1 MKVIQV
7 TLMVLLV
14 IGCGEKDL
22 SDSEKVTAPTT
33 GLEALVREVSEEKG
47 ESGVEER
54 ATGEVV
60 GLPPLPGVMTK
71 EFIMALWAKLHD
83 ERDVIKG
90 LEADFTPGVWKW
102 VRRIG
107 PRKGGL
113 VESFESSLIS
123 KWVDRRFAVSEFSHD
138 GGVQYSVM
146 TYDYETEVYR
156 WWELLPDGFINEF
169 SGKRYWRELMEW
181 KSVRLSE
188 EGMQMRMRDT
198 IRREKSIKVTV
209 EFKREGELLAYAED
223 EGTWVSELPA
233 EHMPPGEE

>member
-1 MKVIQV
+1 MFQIMLG
-7 TLMVLLV
+7 TLLV
-14 IGCGEKDL
+14 VGCGE
-22 SDSEKVTAPTT
+22 EKKVGGQVEKTPVPSAGQESLVTGAP
-33 GLEALVREVSEEKG
+33 EEKG
-47 ESGVEER
+47 ESGGEES

-60 GLPPLPGVMTK
+60 DLPPLPGVMTK
-71 EFIMALWAKLHD
+71 EFIMALWAKPHD
-83 ERDVIKG
+83 ERDIIKG

-107 PRKGGL
+107 PRKGAL
-113 VESFESSLIS
+113 VERFESSLIS

-138 GGVQYSVM
+138 GGIQYSVM
-146 TYDYETEVYR
+146 TYDYETDGYR

-169 SGKRYWRELMEW
+169 SGKQYWRELMEW
-181 KSVRLSE
+181 ESVRLSE

-223 EGTWVSELPA
+223 EGTWVSDLPA
-233 EHMPPGEE
+233 EHMPPAEE